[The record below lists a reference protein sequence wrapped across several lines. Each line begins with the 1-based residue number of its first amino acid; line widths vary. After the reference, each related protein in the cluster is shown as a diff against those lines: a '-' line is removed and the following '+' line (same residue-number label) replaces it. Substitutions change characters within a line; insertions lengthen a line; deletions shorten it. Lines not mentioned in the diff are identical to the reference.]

1 MDEATYN
8 LIYRSLNELSD
19 IPELQKQFSIPE
31 NTLLA
36 ILTQKKVR
44 KTKSIFHRIDREEIK
59 KRWDSGES
67 ILSISNS
74 LDFSPVL
81 TASMLLNLTKRE
93 FRKMLEK
100 PEEIKDERLRR
111 EIKEALENDFV
122 YSPAAHRDQI
132 AKAKIGEDVVR
143 KWLLAKGIIFVAEK
157 ESRNKKTPDFLLS
170 EPIGLEG
177 RKIYWI
183 DSKAAFGDEI
193 EHRRCIKK
201 QFSHY
206 LETFGSGMVVYWYG
220 FVDSIAAIEPR
231 IAVKDF
237 KFFGAKNEL

>member
-1 MDEATYN
+1 MDEATYAR
-8 LIYRSLNELSD
+8 IYEILNEVGD
-19 IPELQKQFSIPE
+19 VPEVHRRFKVPE

-44 KTKSIFHRIDREEIK
+44 KTKSIFHRIDRKEIK

-93 FRKMLEK
+93 LRKILEK
-100 PEEIKDERLRR
+100 PEEIKDDRLRG

-122 YSPAAHRDQI
+122 YSPAAHRDEI
-132 AKAKIGEDVVR
+132 AKAKIGEDAIR

-157 ESRNKKTPDFLLS
+157 ESKNKKTPDFLLS
-170 EPIGLEG
+170 EPMDLEG

-220 FVDSIAAIEPR
+220 FVDSIAAIEPQ

>member
-1 MDEATYN
+1 MDEATYE
-8 LIYRSLNELSD
+8 LIYGSLNKLSD
-19 IPELQKQFSIPE
+19 VPKLQTQFKIPE

-44 KTKSIFHRIDREEIK
+44 KTKGIFHSIDKEEIK
-59 KRWDSGES
+59 RRWNSGES
-67 ILSISNS
+67 ISSISSS

-81 TASMLLNLTKRE
+81 TASMLTNLTKHE

-100 PEEIKDERLRR
+100 SEEIKDGRLRK
-111 EIKEALENDFV
+111 EIKEALEDDFV
-122 YSPAAHRDQI
+122 YSPAAHKAQMAR
-132 AKAKIGEDVVR
+132 AKAGEDAIG
-143 KWLLAKGIIFVAEK
+143 KWLLAKGIGFTAEK
-157 ESRNKKTPDFLLS
+157 ESKNKKTPDFLLS
-170 EPIGLEG
+170 EAIDIEG

-183 DSKAAFGDEI
+183 DSKALFGDEI

-231 IAVKDF
+231 ILVKDF
-237 KFFGAKNEL
+237 KYSE

>member
-8 LIYRSLNELSD
+8 LIYRSLNKLSD
-19 IPELQKQFSIPE
+19 IPELQKQFKIPE

-44 KTKSIFHRIDREEIK
+44 KTKSIFHRIDKEEIK
-59 KRWDSGES
+59 KRWNSGES

-93 FRKMLEK
+93 FRKMREK
-100 PEEIKDERLRR
+100 PGEIKDERLRK
-111 EIKEALENDFV
+111 EITEALENDFV
-122 YSPAAHRDQI
+122 YSPTAHKNQTAR
-132 AKAKIGEDVVR
+132 AKIGEDAIR
-143 KWLLAKGIIFVAEK
+143 KWLLKKGASFVAEK
-157 ESRNKKTPDFLLS
+157 ESKNKKTPDFLLS
-170 EPIGLEG
+170 DPIDIEG

-183 DSKAAFGDEI
+183 DSKVAFGDEI
-193 EHRRCIKK
+193 EHWRCIKK

-220 FVDSIAAIEPR
+220 FVDSVAAIEPR
-231 IAVKDF
+231 IVVKDF
-237 KFFGAKNEL
+237 RYLWEKNEL